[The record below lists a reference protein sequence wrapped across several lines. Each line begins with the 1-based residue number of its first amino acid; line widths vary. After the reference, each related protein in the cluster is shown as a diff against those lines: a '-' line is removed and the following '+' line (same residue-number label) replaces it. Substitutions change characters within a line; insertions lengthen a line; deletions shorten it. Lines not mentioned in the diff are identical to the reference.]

1 MRTAKGGSLKA
12 MLEKAEAKRAAIAA
26 NDDPWGNPISYTHLS
41 DEELEGAY
49 EKSIAS
55 IPVDMSEHESM
66 DIGELIRAYTEL
78 LG

>member
-12 MLEKAEAKRAAIAA
+12 MVEKADAKRAAIAA
-26 NDDPWGNPISYTHLS
+26 NDDPWGTPTSYRHYT
-41 DEELEGAY
+41 DEQLNHAY

-55 IPVDMSEHESM
+55 IPVDMSDYEAM